1 MNCIIID
8 DEGMARAIMTQMISR
23 YPELKLI
30 QEFPNAIQ
38 AMKFLNNNEIDLIF
52 LDIHMPDFTGFDFI
66 QSLKNPPKIIL
77 VTSDKNFAIEAF
89 EYECIV
95 DYLVK
100 PITEDRFQKAIQKAN
115 SYKIASKAIEP
126 KPSAEDNANEFYINI
141 DRRLIKIE
149 MASVNIVEA
158 KGDYIHIKT
167 ESKNYVVHSTL
178 KKIEDKL
185 PKDLFLKV
193 HRLRQAGHRLGT
205 KAGSAHCCRRPAC
218 NDDMDVGMMRN
229 TGAAEC
235 WNKED
240 VDAGIQACAGDARPL
255 SAGSGVLRAGVRSGR
270 CGRPCGRRRRW
281 GSSDRPDVAGRSAPT
296 PAGTGA

>member
-8 DEGMARAIMTQMISR
+8 DEEMARAIITKMIVVCS
-23 YPELKLI
+23 ELKLV

-38 AMKFLNNNEIDLIF
+38 AIKFLNHTEVDLIF

-66 QSLKNPPKIIL
+66 QSLKNPPKVIL

-89 EYECIV
+89 EYECVI

-115 SYKIASKAIEP
+115 SYKIAP
-126 KPSAEDNANEFYINI
+126 KTLEVKPTVEDNANEFYVNI

-167 ESKNYVVHSTL
+167 ENKNYIVHSTL

-193 HRLRQAGHRLGT
+193 HRSFIINTKKIIDIEDNSVLIAKDVIPVSRANRPELMKRL
-205 KAGSAHCCRRPAC
+205 
-218 NDDMDVGMMRN
+218 N
-229 TGAAEC
+229 
-235 WNKED
+235 
-240 VDAGIQACAGDARPL
+240 L
-255 SAGSGVLRAGVRSGR
+255 L
-270 CGRPCGRRRRW
+270 
-281 GSSDRPDVAGRSAPT
+281 
-296 PAGTGA
+296 

>member
-8 DEGMARAIMTQMISR
+8 DEELARAIMTEMVSR
-23 YPELKLI
+23 CPELKLI

-38 AMKFLNNNEIDLIF
+38 AIKFLNTNEVDLIF

-66 QSLKNPPKIIL
+66 QSLKNPPKVIL
-77 VTSDKNFAIEAF
+77 VTSDKNFAFEAF

-115 SYKIASKAIEP
+115 SYKITSKPLEI
-126 KPSAEDNANEFYINI
+126 KPTGEDNINEFYINI

-149 MASVNIVEA
+149 MATVNIVEA

-193 HRLRQAGHRLGT
+193 HRSFIINTKKIIDIEDNSVLIAKDVIPVSRANRPELMKRL
-205 KAGSAHCCRRPAC
+205 
-218 NDDMDVGMMRN
+218 N
-229 TGAAEC
+229 
-235 WNKED
+235 
-240 VDAGIQACAGDARPL
+240 L
-255 SAGSGVLRAGVRSGR
+255 L
-270 CGRPCGRRRRW
+270 
-281 GSSDRPDVAGRSAPT
+281 
-296 PAGTGA
+296 

>member
-8 DEGMARAIMTQMISR
+8 DEELARAIMTEMVSR
-23 YPELKLI
+23 CPELKLI

-38 AMKFLNNNEIDLIF
+38 AIKFLNTNEVDLIF

-66 QSLKNPPKIIL
+66 QSLKNPPKVIL
-77 VTSDKNFAIEAF
+77 VTSDKNFAFEAF

-115 SYKIASKAIEP
+115 SYKITSKPTEI
-126 KPSAEDNANEFYINI
+126 KPTGEDNINEFYINI

-149 MASVNIVEA
+149 MATVNIVEA

-193 HRLRQAGHRLGT
+193 HRSFIINTKKIIDIEGNSVLIAKDVIPVSRANRPELMKRL
-205 KAGSAHCCRRPAC
+205 
-218 NDDMDVGMMRN
+218 N
-229 TGAAEC
+229 
-235 WNKED
+235 
-240 VDAGIQACAGDARPL
+240 L
-255 SAGSGVLRAGVRSGR
+255 L
-270 CGRPCGRRRRW
+270 
-281 GSSDRPDVAGRSAPT
+281 
-296 PAGTGA
+296 